1 MSGVEALGVAAS
13 ILQLVDMSSKLISLT
28 SELKDASKNRRGT
41 IQSIQTECNT
51 IQSAVLSI
59 KVWEEA
65 NQHRPDASLQIH
77 NLKLAVELL
86 HAALEALSSD
96 LEAIKTSLRAR
107 LRFVWS
113 DQKLKQL
120 LGEVRWQSN
129 ALHLLLSA
137 LHLPG
142 PQKDNKM
149 KTVTQ
154 SLSIRYRMD
163 EQRRVPGSILS
174 DREFAFDDEVV
185 NSRAYRDVLARVA
198 VRQKAPAAPV
208 EAPEYTIF
216 LIPSEFY
223 AGAPSDSALNCFT
236 QDIVDDVFLKG
247 FDGLHER
254 LKTPAPGAASLAS
267 RFAHALPVRPNL
279 SRASRWRF
287 YIYCAPCRWHMDL
300 SLAIYAHVIG
310 FNGLIRVDDRL
321 QHGCCGG
328 GLESQSVAPRMKS
341 LEKTLA
347 DIEDEWRNHHDY
359 SRSKFSSAFD
369 QSWLQ
374 RQNLLRDFG
383 AKDGDADEPDEEAAA
398 RTPRLDDY
406 VTQAE
411 DDQRVA
417 ALVVFTSTQD
427 IEILLDSEAV
437 VKKMAVQEKVIYR
450 LDFDARKDG
459 WVMDV
464 FGRL

>member
-28 SELKDASKNRRGT
+28 SELKDASKNGRGT

-65 NQHRPDASLQIH
+65 NQHRPDASLQMK
-77 NLKLAVELL
+77 NLKSAVELL

-120 LGEVRWQSN
+120 LDEVRWQSN

-174 DREFAFDDEVV
+174 DQEFDFDDEVV
-185 NSRAYRDVLARVA
+185 NSRAYRDVLARA
-198 VRQKAPAAPV
+198 AARQNIPAAPV
-208 EAPEYTIF
+208 KAPEYAIF
-216 LIPSEFY
+216 LIPSEFC
-223 AGAPSDSALNCFT
+223 AGAPSDSALNCLT
-236 QDIVDDVFLKG
+236 QDIVDDVFLGGYKG
-247 FDGLHER
+247 LNER

-279 SRASRWRF
+279 SWESRWRF
-287 YIYCAPCRWHMDL
+287 YIYCAPCRWHVDL
-300 SLAIYAHVIG
+300 SLAVCAHTIG
-310 FNGLIRVDDRL
+310 FNGLVRVDDRL
-321 QHGCCGG
+321 RPGCCGG
-328 GLESQSVAPRMKS
+328 ESEAQSAAPRMKS

-347 DIEDEWRNHHDY
+347 DIEDEWRNHKNHTRTDL
-359 SRSKFSSAFD
+359 SSDFD
-369 QSWLQ
+369 QPWLQ
-374 RQNLLRDFG
+374 RRNILRDVG
-383 AKDGDADEPDEEAAA
+383 AKNGDADEPDEEVT

-406 VTQAE
+406 VAQAE

-427 IEILLDSEAV
+427 IETLLDSEVV

-459 WVMDV
+459 WVMNV